1 LDLLS
6 VLPLEMIMVRI
17 RFSEL
22 DEQVKQF
29 LSRAQ
34 KGDTIVVEGEDGA
47 IRFGVTPYVQASDG
61 ERQAALS
68 ALEAIQQ
75 RVAASVLQAGVTEVD
90 IDLQL
95 RD

>member
-1 LDLLS
+1 
-6 VLPLEMIMVRI
+6 MVRI

-22 DEQVKQF
+22 DEEVKQF

-34 KGDTIVVEGEDGA
+34 QGDTIVVEGEDGV
-47 IRFGVTPYVQASDG
+47 IRFGVTPYVQASDH

-75 RVAASVLQAGVTEVD
+75 RVADSLSRAEVTESD